1 MDQDIIIVG
10 GGLGGLVAGATLAK
24 ARKRVMLIEQH
35 IIVGGCATTFKR
47 KDFTVEV
54 GLHEMDGL
62 NKNDIKR
69 KIFDELNVFDNVEFV
84 KIPEFYRFTNGRVDI
99 VIPDN
104 MEEAIKVLIERFPEE
119 ANGIKQFFQTI
130 KNIIREIYRLPREN
144 WKIKL
149 MLPVFPFL
157 YRNIFSN
164 VNKTVGD
171 FIDSIINNEDL
182 KLVLLA
188 NIGYYHDDPHTMS
201 FLYFAVAQGSFY
213 SGANYIKGGSQKL
226 SDHLAKVIRL
236 NGGQVLT
243 GQLVTKIITENGK
256 ATGVKYRK
264 TYDKDFEEKEVYA
277 NTIIANAAIPNVTN
291 EMLSPTEKNILLRK
305 VEKLK
310 SSCSLLSI
318 YIGFKKPLKELG
330 NRHYSTFIFDE
341 NVKKLSQCIEI
352 NKDTDFHR
360 KGYVFV
366 DYSQIDS
373 GLTGTDKSLGTIV
386 TVDYLSNWENLTG
399 EEYRKKKEEVAQI
412 FINKLELLIPG
423 SKKEIEF
430 YEVGTPKT
438 IQRYT
443 KNHEGTPY
451 GYAQTPQ
458 QANLKRIDYKSPIDH
473 LYFAS
478 AWTKPGGGFTGAIL
492 SGYNCANTILDQMN

>member
-1 MDQDIIIVG
+1 MDQDVIIIG

-24 ARKRVMLIEQH
+24 AGKRVMLIEQH
-35 IIVGGCATTFKR
+35 IVVGGCATTFKR
-47 KDFTVEV
+47 NDFTVEV

-69 KIFDELNVFDNVEFV
+69 KIFEELNVFDNVEFV

-99 VIPDN
+99 VIPDS
-104 MEEAIKVLIERFPEE
+104 MEEAIKVLIEKFPKE

-130 KNIIREIYRLPREN
+130 KNINREITRLPREN
-144 WKIKL
+144 WKMNL

-164 VNKTVGD
+164 ANKTVGD
-171 FIDSIINNEDL
+171 FIDSIINDEDL

-188 NIGYYHDDPHTMS
+188 NIGYYHDNPHTMS
-201 FLYFAVAQGSFY
+201 LLYFAVAQGGYY

-226 SDHLAKVIRL
+226 SDYLAEVIQS
-236 NGGQVLT
+236 NGGQILT

-264 TYDKDFEEKEVYA
+264 TYGKDVEEHEAYA
-277 NTIIANAAIPNVTN
+277 NTIIANAAIPNIAN
-291 EMLSPTEKNILLRK
+291 EMLSSLEKNILQRQ

-310 SSCSLLSI
+310 PSCSLLSI
-318 YIGFKKPLKELG
+318 YIGFKKPLRDLG
-330 NRHYSTFIFDE
+330 NRHYSTFAFDE
-341 NVKKLSQCIEI
+341 NVKKLSQFIE
-352 NKDTDFHR
+352 NMKNTDFHR

-366 DYSQIDS
+366 DYSQINS
-373 GLTGTDKSLGTIV
+373 GLTGTDKSLGVIV
-386 TVDYLSNWENLTG
+386 TVDYLSNWENLT
-399 EEYRKKKEEVAQI
+399 EEAYKNKKEEVAQI
-412 FINKLELLIPG
+412 FINKLERLIPG
-423 SKKEIEF
+423 SKKQIEY

-443 KNHEGTPY
+443 KNPAGTPY

-458 QANLKRIDYKSPIDH
+458 QANIKRIDYKSPIGY

-492 SGYNCANTILDQMN
+492 SGYNCAKIILD